1 MLGPFRIEAY
11 AIASADGMIAD
22 ETGEYPKSL
31 TFDADHLQKSLDRAA
46 VIVQGRNSGT
56 GQPNWRKRLRLIMTH
71 KVASLSP
78 DPDNPNA
85 MFWNPAGA
93 SLEEACAAVGCTR
106 GTVAIIGGPEAYSY
120 FLQIGYD
127 DFYLSRAENVYL
139 PGGKPLFAQGRL
151 GQKPEEALASAG
163 LKPGPTQRLEDGVS
177 LVDWKPAGKKE
188 VRRQGAPPR
197 RVPLYDSGVGSG
209 AQSGGACLEAS
220 VAEGLRGPDMSIKL
234 APS

>member
-22 ETGEYPKSL
+22 EPGEYPKSL
-31 TFDADHLQKSLDRAA
+31 TFDADQDRAA

-78 DPDNPNA
+78 HPDNPNA
-85 MFWNPAGA
+85 RFWNPAGA

-106 GTVAIIGGPEAYSY
+106 GTVAIIGGPAVYSY

-139 PGGKPLFAQGRL
+139 PGGKPLFGQGRL
-151 GQKPEEALASAG
+151 GQKPEEALASAW

-177 LVDWKPAGKKE
+177 LVDWSQRA
-188 VRRQGAPPR
+188 RRR
-197 RVPLYDSGVGSG
+197 
-209 AQSGGACLEAS
+209 
-220 VAEGLRGPDMSIKL
+220 
-234 APS
+234 